1 MANVAIT
8 GAGRGIGLELAS
20 QHLAAGDRVFALV
33 RNPASAETVRG
44 LAEGSDGKLTVHALD
59 VGDDASVASG
69 AADTGGE
76 PIDVLY
82 NVAGVTGPAGNELEK
97 ADWAAWD
104 ETFRIMVQG
113 PLRVTQA
120 FLPRL
125 RSGSKVIMVSSQ
137 LGAST
142 WPMGG
147 FYAYGAAKAALNRL
161 SRSLALDLKDR
172 GIVVGIVHP
181 GWVQTD
187 MGGPNAQISSEESA
201 TGLRTLAD
209 QWSLEESGEFKRW
222 DGSTHPW

>member
-1 MANVAIT
+1 MATIAIT
-8 GAGRGIGLELAS
+8 GAGRGIGLELAR
-20 QHLAAGDRVFALV
+20 QHLAAGDRVLALA
-33 RNPASAETVRG
+33 RDPAGAAALRE
-44 LAEGSDGKLTVHALD
+44 LADGSGGKLTIHALD
-59 VGDDASVASG
+59 VADDASVAAG
-69 AADTGGE
+69 AADSGSD
-76 PIDVLY
+76 PVDVLY
-82 NVAGVTGPAGNELEK
+82 NVAGVTGPTGSEIES
-97 ADWAAWD
+97 ADWSAWD
-104 ETFRIMVQG
+104 EVFRIMVQG

-125 RSGSKVIMVSSQ
+125 KPGSKIIMVSSQ
-137 LGAST
+137 IAAST

-187 MGGPNAQISSEESA
+187 MGGPNAQISPQESA
-201 TGLRTLAD
+201 MGLRQVGSEWTLA
-209 QWSLEESGEFKRW
+209 ESGEFKRW